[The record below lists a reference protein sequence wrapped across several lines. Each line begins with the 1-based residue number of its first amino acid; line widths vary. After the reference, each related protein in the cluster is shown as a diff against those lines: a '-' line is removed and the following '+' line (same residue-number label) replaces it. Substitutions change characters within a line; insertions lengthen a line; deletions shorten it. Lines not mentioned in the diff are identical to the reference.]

1 MKTTLPYCLYLEVFD
16 SCMTS
21 EQQQHQQQQQHVM
34 LTAGASYCRKRV
46 YSTETNRPA
55 SSGSSSS
62 YPFCK
67 VFLFDASL
75 LLQIHRL

>member
-1 MKTTLPYCLYLEVFD
+1 MKTTLPYRLHLQLLD
-16 SCMTS
+16 GCMTS
-21 EQQQHQQQQQHVM
+21 KQQQQQQQHVM
-34 LTAGASYCRKRV
+34 LTAGASYCRERV
-46 YSTETNRPA
+46 YSRETNHPA

-75 LLQIHRL
+75 LLQIHCL